1 MILLPTLV
9 VNCGFALRAP
19 YPLTPRFTEGVVTY
33 TSMKWVLFWASASML
48 LSLGG
53 CHHDKN
59 PGVVV
64 DAGLSADGETRA
76 DASAPSADLAVLADG
91 PDKPPLPPAA
101 TQWTRLLG
109 VGSSILGN
117 SLATDRASNL
127 YLSGAASVALEGNT
141 YAGTGDVFIA
151 KYDLNGDRLWIR
163 EMRLAIVDAR
173 DRDL

>member
-9 VNCGFALRAP
+9 VNCGFALSAP
-19 YPLTPRFTEGVVTY
+19 YPPNPRFTEGVVTY

-48 LSLGG
+48 LS
-53 CHHDKN
+53 
-59 PGVVV
+59 
-64 DAGLSADGETRA
+64 
-76 DASAPSADLAVLADG
+76 
-91 PDKPPLPPAA
+91 

-117 SLATDRASNL
+117 SLATDRASNV